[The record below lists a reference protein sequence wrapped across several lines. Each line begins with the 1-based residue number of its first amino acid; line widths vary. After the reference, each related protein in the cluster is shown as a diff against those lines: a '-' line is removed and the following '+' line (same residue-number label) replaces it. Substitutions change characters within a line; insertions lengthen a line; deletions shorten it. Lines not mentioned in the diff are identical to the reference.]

1 MTARRRPPARR
12 QSRPVGGPPPRKKDP
27 SMTMTRPNAIGIPG
41 YSETMPCEPASA
53 SRARRLVRAAL
64 NTWDLGPLI
73 EDGTLIISE
82 LVGNAARHSGCRLVR
97 ISVRLPDR
105 GRVRLAVT
113 DKCPQPLT
121 AQEPR
126 HDDESGRGLMLVDA
140 MADRWGT
147 EYRTWGKIVWA
158 ELHAKGGA

>member
-1 MTARRRPPARR
+1 MTAI
-12 QSRPVGGPPPRKKDP
+12 
-27 SMTMTRPNAIGIPG
+27 RPNAIGAPG
-41 YSETMPCEPASA
+41 YSETMPCEPESA

-64 NTWDLGPLI
+64 NTWDLDPLI
-73 EDGTLIISE
+73 EDGMLIVSE

-97 ISVRLPDR
+97 VSVRLHDR
-105 GRVRLAVT
+105 DRVRLTVT
-113 DKCPQPLT
+113 DKCRQLPT
-121 AQEPR
+121 AQEPCC
-126 HDDESGRGLMLVDA
+126 DDESGRGLMLVDA